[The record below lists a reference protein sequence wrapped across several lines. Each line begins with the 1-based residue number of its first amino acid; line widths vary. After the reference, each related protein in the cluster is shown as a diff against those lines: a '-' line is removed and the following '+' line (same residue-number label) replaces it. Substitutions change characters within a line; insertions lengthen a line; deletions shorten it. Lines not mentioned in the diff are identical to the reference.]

1 MFKRVTG
8 MNGASTKPTGRM
20 DVLVPNDSLVADQSI
35 PVDDTS
41 LAEWVDVKIKWPGSS
56 TRSSGAHGA
65 NPALCALT
73 FSSGFLQDSTT
84 NSRSLIE
91 TNTTFPIL
99 RFYLHA
105 PWHQLGTNDD
115 LG

>member
-1 MFKRVTG
+1 
-8 MNGASTKPTGRM
+8 M

-35 PVDDTS
+35 PVDDTG

-65 NPALCALT
+65 SPVLCAL
-73 FSSGFLQDSTT
+73 GFGGVLQDSAT

-105 PWHQLGTNDD
+105 PWHHLGTNDA